1 MKKEPS
7 KCTLIILEETQ
18 VGKTSLIN
26 RFDSNS
32 FIHNTLT
39 TLGIDNIRKKITL
52 KNKKEIELSVYD
64 TAGQERYQTITTS
77 FYKKANGAIIVYS
90 ITDNFSF
97 EKITHWIDVVKENS
111 PEGIIIY
118 LIGNKCDDDDNR
130 VVPKNKGE
138 ELAKKYNIKFYE
150 TSAKNNINVN
160 TFFMDRA
167 NEICD
172 KKEGVNSS
180 NSVILDKTMIKKNE
194 KKRCC

>member
-7 KCTLIILEETQ
+7 KCTLIILGETQ

-39 TLGIDNIRKKITL
+39 TLGIDNIRTKITL

-97 EKITHWIDVVKENS
+97 EKITHWLEQVKENS
-111 PEGIIIY
+111 PEGTIIY
-118 LIGNKCDDDDNR
+118 LIGNKCDDENNR
-130 VVPKNKGE
+130 VISKNKGE

-150 TSAKNNINVN
+150 TSEKKNINVEKIFIYIP
-160 TFFMDRA
+160 T
-167 NEICD
+167 EINNRD
-172 KKEGVNSS
+172 ESLESTNIVLGRNNSQK
-180 NSVILDKTMIKKNE
+180 NSRKG
-194 KKRCC
+194 CC

>member
-1 MKKEPS
+1 MKKHPS
-7 KCTLIILEETQ
+7 KCTLIILGETL
-18 VGKTSLIN
+18 VGKTSIIC
-26 RFDSNS
+26 RFGSNS
-32 FIHNTLT
+32 FNHT
-39 TLGIDNIRKKITL
+39 TLSTIGVDNIRKNITL
-52 KNKKEIELSVYD
+52 KNKKEIELSIYD

-160 TFFMDRA
+160 TLFMNIA
-167 NEICD
+167 NEICE

-180 NSVILDKTMIKKNE
+180 NSIILDKTMVKKNE
-194 KKRCC
+194 KKGCC

>member
-1 MKKEPS
+1 MKKHPS
-7 KCTLIILEETQ
+7 KCTLIILGETH
-18 VGKTSLIN
+18 VGKTSLIC

-32 FIHNTLT
+32 FTHNTLST
-39 TLGIDNIRKKITL
+39 IGIDNIRKNITL
-52 KNKKEIELSVYD
+52 KNKKEIELSIYD

-90 ITDNFSF
+90 ITNNFSF
-97 EKITHWIDVVKENS
+97 EKITHWLEQVKENS
-111 PEGIIIY
+111 PEGTIIY

-160 TFFMDRA
+160 TFFMDIA
-167 NEICD
+167 NEICV

-180 NSVILDKTMIKKNE
+180 NSVILDKTMVKKNE
-194 KKRCC
+194 KKGCC

>member
-1 MKKEPS
+1 MKKHPS
-7 KCTLIILEETQ
+7 KCTLIILGETR

-26 RFDSNS
+26 RFDSNY
-32 FIHNTLT
+32 FIHNALT
-39 TLGIDNIRKKITL
+39 TIGIDNIRKNITL
-52 KNKKEIELSVYD
+52 KNKKEIELSIYD
-64 TAGQERYQTITTS
+64 TSGQERYQTITTS
-77 FYKKANGAIIVYS
+77 FYNKANGAIIVYS

-130 VVPKNKGE
+130 VVSKNKGE

-150 TSAKNNINVN
+150 TSAKNNINVE
-160 TFFMDRA
+160 TIFIDIA
-167 NEICD
+167 NDICD

-180 NSVILDKTMIKKNE
+180 NSIILDKTMVKKNE
-194 KKRCC
+194 KKGCC